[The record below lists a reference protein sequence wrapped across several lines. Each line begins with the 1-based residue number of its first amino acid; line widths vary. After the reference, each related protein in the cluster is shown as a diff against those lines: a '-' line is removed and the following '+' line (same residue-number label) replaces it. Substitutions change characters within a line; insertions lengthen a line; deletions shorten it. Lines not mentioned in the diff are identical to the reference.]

1 MLNNTITI
9 LGLVFNKILRVC
21 VWGGYMTNEHEN
33 LHFGNEHN
41 IHMSSN
47 NYEESGY
54 DLDLDLLT
62 TLY

>member
-1 MLNNTITI
+1 M
-9 LGLVFNKILRVC
+9 C